1 MGFLGGRVVTVTIST
16 PVMVTGVEGLSGCTR
31 CVHYAQLPSGL
42 FHLSKAVL
50 RKGKDYIKNNNF
62 L

>member
-1 MGFLGGRVVTVTIST
+1 MVTVTIST
-16 PVMVTGVEGLSGCTR
+16 PVMVTGVEGLSGCTC
-31 CVHYAQLPSGL
+31 CVHYVQLPPGL

-50 RKGKDYIKNNNF
+50 RKGKEYIKNNNF